1 MAVFFYPYNNVI
13 VDNQI
18 LKEDYWS
25 SSDDAPF
32 TIKEVY
38 LLDSKFD
45 DGKPLTGYLI
55 PEASVIVNRW
65 GDACGYGDGSW
76 NFNNQT
82 GCKLIVNGK
91 LIFD

>member
-1 MAVFFYPYNNVI
+1 
-13 VDNQI
+13 
-18 LKEDYWS
+18 
-25 SSDDAPF
+25 
-32 TIKEVY
+32 
-38 LLDSKFD
+38 
-45 DGKPLTGYLI
+45 LI

-65 GDACGYGDGSW
+65 GDACGFGDGSW